1 MTEHLKITAKIP
13 RKRYV
18 ADGTQTVFSFDFVL
32 FQPSELLVTV
42 NGVPVTSGV
51 AVSLLTDG
59 TGTAT
64 FAAAPAADAVVVL
77 QRRVTIKRET
87 DFQEG
92 GELRAKT
99 LNDEFDFQTAAL
111 QQVETAAARA
121 LQLPVDD
128 ADNAATVLPI
138 AAVRATKMLAFD
150 ANGNPTLSNQSLA
163 QIEDGTNAAA
173 ASAAN
178 AASSAAAAAV
188 SVVTAQNAASDAGAQ
203 ATNAATSASAA
214 AASASSIALPLTL
227 ASGGTGAT
235 TAAAACINLGLGT
248 AASLNVG
255 TAANQVPQLD
265 GLGRLP
271 ALDGSQL
278 TNLAGS
284 MTQVTAGEA
293 LAIRDLIYQ
302 DLFNQRGGGADRWYR
317 IDTDAT
323 APVRIGPRIGVALAA
338 IASGASGNAQVRAG
352 RVSGYSGLAAGQA
365 IFASTTA
372 GAITQT
378 APAIPASGTQN
389 ATRLIGYAA
398 SATEIDFDPED
409 DTVFTARNAAVA
421 VNGTITVEHW
431 IDSGAREREQ
441 SAYLVAVSAVAVVP
455 GATGTNIGDLT
466 ANGGLAVAF
475 DGAGVVLAGYS
486 ATKDVSASSG
496 GFIGK
501 DWGAGTPKTVSQ
513 VVVTGSTG
521 GLVLTGANVT
531 VTLRGSNSTP
541 AYGAGTSLATSGS
554 IADSSGIVVTLVAS
568 APQSFRYNWIDLI
581 SNSGSEAAICV
592 SEVQF
597 TEVVGAARD
606 EPLTIGGSVANST
619 ATDRVNVRYDDGN
632 FANADTRTT
641 FVNRTGATRDLVC
654 EVML

>member
-18 ADGTQTVFSFDFVL
+18 ADGSQTVFSFDFVL

-42 NGVPVTSGV
+42 DGVPVTSGV
-51 AVSLLTDG
+51 GVSLQADG

-121 LQLPVDD
+121 LQLPIDD
-128 ADNAATVLPI
+128 ADNAVTVLPI
-138 AAVRATKMLAFD
+138 AGVRATKMLAFD
-150 ANGNPTLSNQSLA
+150 ASGNPTLSNQSLA

-188 SVVTAQNAASDAGAQ
+188 FVATAQNAASDAGTQ
-203 ATNAATSASAA
+203 ATNAAASAAAA
-214 AASASSIALPLTL
+214 AASASLIALPLTL

-235 TAAAACINLGLGT
+235 TAPAARTNLGLGT

-317 IDTDAT
+317 VDTDAT
-323 APVRIGPRIGVALAA
+323 APVRIGPRIGIALAA
-338 IASGASGNAQVRAG
+338 ISSGAVGSAQVRPG
-352 RVSGYSGLAAGQA
+352 RVSGYSGLAAGQPV
-365 IFASTTA
+365 FASATV

-378 APAIPASGTQN
+378 APAIPATGTQN
-389 ATRLIGYAA
+389 ATRLIGYAV
-398 SATEIDFDPED
+398 SAAEIDFNPED
-409 DTVFTARNAAVA
+409 DTVFTARNSAVA
-421 VNGTITVEHW
+421 VDGTITVHHW
-431 IDSGAREREQ
+431 SDSGAREREQ
-441 SAYLVAVSAVAVVP
+441 AAYLVQAAVPSLIS
-455 GATGTNIGDLT
+455 GGTGTNRGSPP
-466 ANGGLAVAF
+466 AAWF
-475 DGAGVVLAGYS
+475 DG
-486 ATKDVSASSG
+486 
-496 GFIGK
+496 
-501 DWGAGTPKTVSQ
+501 
-513 VVVTGSTG
+513 
-521 GLVLTGANVT
+521 VLTGADQGTFATWYGKDYGTPRSLVQARIVGATTRGTNT
-531 VTLRGSNSTP
+531 NGGTGGLTWRGSNN
-541 AYGAGTSLATSGS
+541 GTDWTAIDTVTGLSGVGSANWIATLTIG
-554 IADSSGIVVTLVAS
+554 T
-568 APQSFRYNWIDLI
+568 PQSWR
-581 SNSGSEAAICV
+581 
-592 SEVQF
+592 F
-597 TEVVGAARD
+597 TEVQVTNSASDSTLFLAEIQFFEASAARD
-606 EPLTIGGSVANST
+606 EPLTIGGSVANAT
-619 ATDRVNVRYDDGN
+619 ATDRVNVRYDDGSGG
-632 FANADTRTT
+632 NADTRTT
-641 FVNRTGATRDLVC
+641 FVNRTGATRDLAC